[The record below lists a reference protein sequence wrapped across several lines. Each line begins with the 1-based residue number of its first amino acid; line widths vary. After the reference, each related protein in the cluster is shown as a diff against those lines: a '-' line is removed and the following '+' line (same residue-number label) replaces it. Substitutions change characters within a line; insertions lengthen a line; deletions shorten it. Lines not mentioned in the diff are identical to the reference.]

1 MLEWYTEQCCKG
13 YRCNFLSIHRF
24 DNCVILGDSILL
36 CNRRCR
42 TTAVSV
48 RMTVL

>member
-13 YRCNFLSIHRF
+13 FRYSFLSILRF
-24 DNCVILGDSILL
+24 DNCEIGGDSTHL

-42 TTAVSV
+42 KTAVSV